1 MAGSSLNPGKR
12 NQLKLAI
19 TAKIHAVWLGVSIA
33 LLVSL
38 TACAIA
44 PQQPVT
50 PQPEPTFPS
59 VHVTAD
65 QATQALQ
72 SDSFFSTYGQ
82 TTLLI
87 QGTVMSIG
95 QQSGDYVVALAT
107 TGPAKV
113 FCDIGA
119 KAPAVN
125 VGAAITIQSANPQRD
140 ASREASGLLI
150 KNCTIVPAQP

>member
-1 MAGSSLNPGKR
+1 MNPGKR

-38 TACAIA
+38 TACAFA

-50 PQPEPTFPS
+50 PPPQPTFPS

-65 QATQALQ
+65 QAAQALQ
-72 SDSFFSTYGQ
+72 NDSFFSTYGQ
-82 TTLLI
+82 TILLI
-87 QGTVMSIG
+87 QGTVTSIG
-95 QQSGDYVVALAT
+95 QQDGNYTVALAT

-119 KAPAVN
+119 NVPTVN
-125 VGAAITIQSANPQRD
+125 VGDVITVQSANLQQD
-140 ASREASGLLI
+140 ASRETSGLLL
-150 KNCTIVPAQP
+150 KNCTIVST